1 MASGFWTSSDV
12 SPKRKFRFLLTIGSM
27 PNGATWYTKTV
38 GKPTLTVGSS
48 PHKFLNHTFKYPGG
62 VTWNDVSATLVDP
75 VSPDASANLSRII
88 RESGYRPPVD
98 VNDTT
103 TISKRNAVAALGTVV
118 ITQID
123 SEGNAVEIWTLN
135 NAWISDL
142 SYGSDLTYDAEDL
155 TDLTIKFTYDWA
167 SIETANAAEA
177 GPVLGEAS
185 NRYWVPGQ
193 SS

>member
-38 GKPTLTVGSS
+38 GKPKLTVGST

-62 VTWNDVSATLVDP
+62 VTWTDVSATLVDP

-103 TISKRNAVAALGTVV
+103 TISKKNAVAALGTVV

-142 SYGSDLTYDAEDL
+142 SYGSDLSYDAEDL

>member
-27 PNGATWYTKTV
+27 PNGATWYTKSV
-38 GKPTLTVGSS
+38 GKPTLTIGSS

-103 TISKRNAVAALGTVV
+103 TISKKNAVAALGTVV

-123 SEGNAVEIWTLN
+123 SEGRAVEIWTLN
-135 NAWISDL
+135 NAWISDV
-142 SYGSDLTYDAEDL
+142 SYGSDLSYDAEDL